1 MSAIMPPP
9 QTPPPYGDLDMSA
22 VLELCYT
29 SLATFDKTF
38 LPEAFNRPFY
48 TPHKRILEAIDSGHQ
63 RIAIAAPRGMGK
75 TSIARSLVMRSILYR
90 DYEFITYVS
99 NSETLA
105 VLQCENIKRE
115 LRTNQEIRKI
125 WGDIAI
131 NVDTPDMDESFSKHA
146 WVAFGS
152 TLVLPRGSGQQV
164 RGLLFKH
171 ARPQL
176 IIVDD
181 LEKREELLNPD
192 LRVKTKE
199 WFFSD
204 LMKCIDQYSKKWRI
218 VYIDTVKHAES
229 LMADL
234 LSDPE
239 WESIRLELCDD
250 EYHSLIP
257 DFMTDD
263 EVRREADAHRA
274 RGMLHVFFQEYRNLT
289 VVGEQQSFDPRYF
302 KYYDEKDLEPS
313 RLENIIIVDP
323 AKTANMKSADSAIV
337 GLGIDYRSGAIY
349 VRDVVSDKFFPD
361 ELYNEMFAMR
371 ARLKA
376 HVVGV
381 EVTGLE
387 EFIKQP
393 ILNEMQKRGPA
404 HTFEPVWLKARGGDP
419 GGEKGKIKRI
429 GMLVPYYRQGHV
441 YHNRNCCT
449 KLESQLVAFPSS
461 GLVDVADATAYVIE
475 MLELGERYF
484 TSPDEDPEDVEQD
497 YDEIEYDDP
506 IDQDEYSRF

>member
-1 MSAIMPPP
+1 MISPPS
-9 QTPPPYGDLDMSA
+9 PPHELDMQS

-29 SLATFDKTF
+29 SIGTFDKTF
-38 LPEAFNRPFY
+38 LPEAFSKPFY
-48 TPHKRILEAIDSGHQ
+48 PLHQKILSAIDSDNQ

-171 ARPQL
+171 TRPQL
-176 IIVDD
+176 VIVDD
-181 LEKREELLNPD
+181 LEKRDELLNPD

-218 VYIDTVKHAES
+218 IYIDTVKHSES
-229 LMADL
+229 LMNDL

-239 WESIRLELCDD
+239 WTSLRLELCDD
-250 EYHSLIP
+250 EYHSNIP
-257 DFMTDD
+257 DFMTDT
-263 EVRREADAHRA
+263 EIRREADAHRA

-289 VVGEQQSFDPRYF
+289 TVGEQQSFDPRYF
-302 KYYDEKDLEPS
+302 KYYEEKDLDSS
-313 RLENIIIVDP
+313 RIENIIIVDP

-337 GLGIDYRSGAIY
+337 GIGIDYQTGAIY
-349 VRDVVSDKFFPD
+349 VRDVVSDKFFPNELYD
-361 ELYNEMFAMR
+361 ELFAMR

-376 HVVGV
+376 HTVGI

-387 EFIKQP
+387 EFIRQP
-393 ILNEMQKRGPA
+393 ILNEIQKRGPA
-404 HTFEPVWLKARGGDP
+404 HTFEPIWLKARGGDP
-419 GGEKGKIKRI
+419 GGERGKIKRI

-484 TSPDEDPEDVEQD
+484 TSPEEDIDDVEQE
-497 YDEIEYDDP
+497 YSSIEYDDP
-506 IDQDEYSRF
+506 INEMEYTRV